1 MQWIW
6 TGADAHSENI
16 YAEFRQSFSFG
27 GGNVLLDISV
37 SDEYAVFVN
46 GRFADCGQYDDYP
59 EVKFYDTLDLTA
71 LCRSGEN
78 ELLIRAYCQGRE
90 SAQCIACAPKLWF
103 RIAAGEWVQESGSQT
118 LCRAYSPYR
127 SGPCEMISPQLA
139 FTFHYDAGLE
149 DQGEWKNALCLPVRA
164 ELRPRPIR
172 KLKVFPPE
180 AAAIRT
186 QGVFLADRISVPDT
200 AAKRV
205 YSDLQAPR
213 YPEEFISWEKLP
225 QKEKRYADPALPL
238 PGEYR
243 ISTPKGFDG
252 AYVIVDL
259 GRELSGFVH
268 LELEAEPGT
277 VFDVAYGEHLDD
289 GRVRAAVGTRN
300 FAFSYTAGQ
309 GRRSFTHWFKRIAG
323 RYLEL
328 HARTDTPFTLY
339 HLSLCHTEYPLKEMP
354 RPEGLDALGR
364 KIYDV
369 SVHTLKLCMH
379 EHYEDCPWR
388 EQAMYAMDSRNQALA
403 GFYAFREYDYPKAC
417 WKLYEPGLRPD
428 GMFPLTV
435 PSVNPKTIPSFTL
448 AWVIACQELVQY
460 GGETYNVFTQTMRK
474 VLDAFAA
481 RAKAGILWTLEG
493 AEYWNYFEWADG
505 LSGNNGKEDRPQ
517 ESAALTLFF
526 YAALRAYD
534 KVCPDGRYEAAAAA
548 VRERFHRTFWDEK
561 AAAYRTFS
569 DTAHYTE
576 LVQSLALWCSL
587 VPEELEKDL
596 RGRLADRANPWVKTT
611 LSHYIYKLDALMM
624 EPERYY
630 PEVNRDIM
638 EIWGSMVMEGAT
650 SFWETIDGGFAFGRA
665 GSLCHGWSAIPVYFW
680 HKYQAYIADC

>member
-1 MQWIW
+1 MFLVTLEKRIRILYY
-6 TGADAHSENI
+6 NKVNNKI
-16 YAEFRQSFSFG
+16 KKISFYGDVIMTKYTITALKDMLEKKLSHNFG
-27 GGNVLLDISV
+27 VTPDQASDDIFYKATVLVLLDIMSERKAEFKKAV
-37 SDEYAVFVN
+37 DEQESKTIYYLSMEFLM
-46 GRFADCGQYDDYP
+46 GRSLKNNLYN
-59 EVKFYDTLDLTA
+59 LDLT
-71 LCRSGEN
+71 E
-78 ELLIRAYCQGRE
+78 
-90 SAQCIACAPKLWF
+90 
-103 RIAAGEWVQESGSQT
+103 
-118 LCRAYSPYR
+118 
-127 SGPCEMISPQLA
+127 
-139 FTFHYDAGLE
+139 
-149 DQGEWKNALCLPVRA
+149 
-164 ELRPRPIR
+164 
-172 KLKVFPPE
+172 
-180 AAAIRT
+180 
-186 QGVFLADRISVPDT
+186 
-200 AAKRV
+200 
-205 YSDLQAPR
+205 
-213 YPEEFISWEKLP
+213 
-225 QKEKRYADPALPL
+225 
-238 PGEYR
+238 
-243 ISTPKGFDG
+243 
-252 AYVIVDL
+252 
-259 GRELSGFVH
+259 
-268 LELEAEPGT
+268 
-277 VFDVAYGEHLDD
+277 
-289 GRVRAAVGTRN
+289 
-300 FAFSYTAGQ
+300 
-309 GRRSFTHWFKRIAG
+309 
-323 RYLEL
+323 
-328 HARTDTPFTLY
+328 
-339 HLSLCHTEYPLKEMP
+339 
-354 RPEGLDALGR
+354 
-364 KIYDV
+364 
-369 SVHTLKLCMH
+369 
-379 EHYEDCPWR
+379 
-388 EQAMYAMDSRNQALA
+388 
-403 GFYAFREYDYPKAC
+403 
-417 WKLYEPGLRPD
+417 
-428 GMFPLTV
+428 
-435 PSVNPKTIPSFTL
+435 
-448 AWVIACQELVQY
+448 
-460 GGETYNVFTQTMRK
+460 TMRK